1 MNHRRRR
8 EALTITQAIHINDR
22 PCTLCHFRDRRD
34 EDTATTAD
42 QKIASAG
49 SEAVILY
56 QRPIVSPNF
65 EQPSGVRNDAW
76 AMAAAERAGACP
88 QLIVFWPLREPK
100 THMNIAA
107 VAPA

>member
-22 PCTLCHFRDRRD
+22 TCTLRHFRHRRD
-34 EDTATTAD
+34 EDTATAAD

-49 SEAVILY
+49 SEPVILY

-65 EQPSGVRNDAW
+65 EQPSGSATMRGLWLRQNEQVHA
-76 AMAAAERAGACP
+76 RA
-88 QLIVFWPLREPK
+88 FWPLRKPDAHEYCSGTRLSDP
-100 THMNIAA
+100 
-107 VAPA
+107 